1 MLACVIHKEH
11 DLRIDELETLSA
23 DSLEPN
29 EVRVRFGAGG
39 ICGSDLHYYHH
50 GGVGDFRLREPM
62 VLGHEVAGEVVE
74 IGRDVSRVKPGDHVA
89 VDPSRPCQRCEDCL
103 AGRSNLCANIR
114 FFGSAARFPH
124 VQGAFVEFFKVADF
138 QCHVVGPDVP
148 FHVAACAEPL
158 AVALHAVSRAGAL
171 VGARVLVTG
180 SGPIGA
186 LIVAAARLAGAS
198 QITVT
203 DLHDEPLEVS
213 RKLGATQVLNV
224 ARDADQLAALESGRG
239 VFDVSIEASGNARG
253 LQTCIQATRPGGRVV
268 QVGLMP
274 PGLSQA
280 PINRVIAKELEFVGT
295 FRFHREFAWAV
306 DAIGSGRINLEPLL
320 TKQFAFRD
328 AVSAFEL
335 AGDRQRAMKV
345 SLRFE

>member
-11 DLRIDELETLSA
+11 DLRIDELETLGA
-23 DSLEPN
+23 NLLEPN
-29 EVRVRFGAGG
+29 EVRIRFGAGG
-39 ICGSDLHYYHH
+39 ICGSDLHYYQH

-74 IGRDVSRVKPGDHVA
+74 IGKDVTRVKPGDHVA

-103 AGRSNLCANIR
+103 AGRSNLCANMR

-138 QCHVVGPDVP
+138 QCHVVESDVP
-148 FHVAACAEPL
+148 FHLAACAEPL
-158 AVALHAVSRAGAL
+158 SVALHAVARAGAL
-171 VGARVLVTG
+171 VGARVLITG

-186 LIVAAARLAGAS
+186 LIVAAAKLAGAS

-203 DLHDEPLEVS
+203 DLVDEPLEVS
-213 RKLGATQVLNV
+213 RKLGATEVINV
-224 ARDADQLAALESGRG
+224 ASQADRLAELESGRG
-239 VFDVSIEASGNARG
+239 VFDISIEASGNARG
-253 LQTCIQATRPGGRVV
+253 LEACILATRPGGRVV

-274 PGLSQA
+274 PGLSPA
-280 PINRVIAKELEFVGT
+280 PINRIITKELEFVGT

-306 DAIGSGRINLEPLL
+306 DAIGSGRINLDPLL
-320 TKQFAFRD
+320 TAQFGFQD
-328 AVSAFEL
+328 AVNAFKL
-335 AGDRQRAMKV
+335 AGDRRRAMKV
-345 SLRFE
+345 SLRLG

>member
-11 DLRIDELETLSA
+11 DLRIDELETLGA

-29 EVRVRFGAGG
+29 EVKIRFGAGG

-74 IGRDVSRVKPGDHVA
+74 IGTDVTRVKPGDHIA

-103 AGRSNLCANIR
+103 AGRSNLCANMR

-138 QCHVVGPDVP
+138 QCHTLTPDVP

-253 LQTCIQATRPGGRVV
+253 LQTCIQATRPDGRVV

-306 DAIGSGRINLEPLL
+306 AAIQSGRINLEPLL
-320 TKQFAFRD
+320 TAQFSFRD

-345 SLRFE
+345 SLRLE

>member
-11 DLRIDELETLSA
+11 DLRIDELEVLAA

-29 EVRVRFGAGG
+29 EVRIRFRAGG

-62 VLGHEVAGEVVE
+62 VLGHEVAGEVIEV
-74 IGRDVSRVKPGDHVA
+74 GRDVTRVTPGDHVA
-89 VDPSRPCQRCEDCL
+89 VDPSRPCQHCEDCL
-103 AGRSNLCANIR
+103 AGRSNLCANMR

-138 QCHVVGPDVP
+138 QCHAVGPDVP

-224 ARDADQLAALESGRG
+224 ARDAEQLAALESGRG
-239 VFDVSIEASGNARG
+239 VFDVGIEASGNARG
-253 LQTCIQATRPGGRVV
+253 LQTCILATRPGGRVV

-306 DAIGSGRINLEPLL
+306 AAIQSGRINLEPLM
-320 TKQFAFRD
+320 TAQFSFRD

-345 SLRFE
+345 SLRLE

>member
-11 DLRIDELETLSA
+11 DLRIDELETLGA
-23 DSLEPN
+23 DMLDPN
-29 EVRVRFGAGG
+29 EVRIRFGAGG

-62 VLGHEVAGEVVE
+62 VLGPEVAGV
-74 IGRDVSRVKPGDHVA
+74 DVTRVKPGDHVA

-103 AGRSNLCANIR
+103 AGRSNLCANMR

-138 QCHVVGPDVP
+138 QCHVVSPNVP
-148 FHVAACAEPL
+148 FHLAACAEPL
-158 AVALHAVSRAGAL
+158 SVALHAVARAGAL

-186 LIVAAARLAGAS
+186 LIVAAAKLAGAS

-203 DLHDEPLEVS
+203 DLVDEPLEVS
-213 RKLGATQVLNV
+213 RKLGATEVLNV
-224 ARDADQLAALESGRG
+224 ASQADRLAELESGRG
-239 VFDVSIEASGNARG
+239 VFDISIEASGNARG
-253 LQTCIQATRPGGRVV
+253 LETCILAIRPGGRVV

-274 PGLSQA
+274 PGLAQA
-280 PINRVIAKELEFVGT
+280 PINRIISKELEFVGT

-306 DAIGSGRINLEPLL
+306 DAIQSGRINLEPLL
-320 TKQFAFRD
+320 TAQFGFRD
-328 AVSAFEL
+328 AVTAFEL
-335 AGDRQRAMKV
+335 AGDRRRAMKV
-345 SLRFE
+345 SLRLE

>member
-1 MLACVIHKEH
+1 VIHKKH
-11 DLRIDELETLSA
+11 DLRIDELETLGA

-29 EVRVRFGAGG
+29 EVRIRFGAGG

-74 IGRDVSRVKPGDHVA
+74 IGADVTRVKPGDHVA

-138 QCHVVGPDVP
+138 QCHVVKPDVP
-148 FHVAACAEPL
+148 FHLAACAEPL
-158 AVALHAVSRAGAL
+158 SVALHAVVRAGAL

-186 LIVAAARLAGAS
+186 LIVAAAKLAGAS

-203 DLHDEPLEVS
+203 E
-213 RKLGATQVLNV
+213 VLNV
-224 ARDADQLAALESGRG
+224 ANQADRLAELESGRG
-239 VFDVSIEASGNARG
+239 TFDIAIEASGNARG
-253 LQTCIQATRPGGRVV
+253 LETCILATRPGGRVV

-274 PGLSQA
+274 PGLAQA
-280 PINRVIAKELEFVGT
+280 PINRIISKELEFVGT

-320 TKQFAFRD
+320 TAQFGFRD
-328 AVSAFEL
+328 AVTAFEL
-335 AGDRQRAMKV
+335 AGDRRRAMKV
-345 SLRFE
+345 SLRLE